1 MTMALDKAGVKQ
13 GQVVLVHAALRPLG
27 NVPGG
32 AETVIRAFLEVL
44 GSAGTLL
51 MPALSYKY
59 VTPANPVFDAKLTPA
74 CVGTLP
80 EYFRTRA
87 GTLRS
92 IHPTHSVCGIGKL
105 AKKMLGDHILDTT
118 PCGAH
123 SPFHILPDVQG
134 WIIMLGCGLR
144 PNTSMHAVEE
154 LVAPPYLF
162 GPEIAYTL
170 KLPDGT
176 ERVKTYQAHGFA
188 GWRQRYDRIES
199 LLNSDQ
205 LRCRPFL
212 QGTLHVIQAKAL
224 WEVAHKNLQADP
236 FYFVE
241 KKQEQAGFV
250 PPLAST
256 TPPPA

>member
-1 MTMALDKAGVKQ
+1 MNESTCIADMKLALAKAGVKP

-32 AETVIRAFLEVL
+32 AETVIRAFLDVL
-44 GSAGTLL
+44 GAEGTLL

-59 VTPANPVFDAKLTPA
+59 VTPMQPVFDVKLTPA

-92 IHPTHSVCGIGKL
+92 IHPTHSVCGIGRL
-105 AKKMLGDHILDTT
+105 AEKILGDHILDAT
-118 PCGAH
+118 PCGPH
-123 SPFHILPDVQG
+123 SPFYILPKVQG
-134 WIIMLGCGLR
+134 YIIMLGCGLR

-176 ERVKTYQAHGFA
+176 ARVKTYRTHGFA
-188 GWRQRYDRIES
+188 GWDQRYDRIE
-199 LLNSDQ
+199 LLLKSDQ
-205 LRCRPFL
+205 LWCGPFL
-212 QGTLHVIQAKAL
+212 QGAIYVIQAQAL
-224 WEVAHKNLQADP
+224 WDVAHKKLQEDP
-236 FYFVE
+236 FCFVE
-241 KKQEQAGFV
+241 KK
-250 PPLAST
+250 
-256 TPPPA
+256 